1 VFRTLRRITVALL
14 RATEAAA
21 LSLGRR
27 PWKIDRFNRL
37 IRPDVISAVRNIG
50 TARTVVGIP
59 FHKETANIAALV
71 ANTQRDLE
79 SRLEEAGIV
88 IVGEQKTRSALL
100 DIPLPASSARVKVVT
115 FFKPFGFGQRP
126 GLARRSWSHWAI
138 LQVANGLGADV
149 VFIDADVRNSQGWVN
164 RYLDAIQ
171 QRGADLAVANY
182 VRRFDDDDAMVH
194 IWDRLIFGAVF
205 REWIAFRHGGDYAIS
220 RKLVPR
226 ILNDVSILRERA
238 YTMDSAVMA
247 YAARRGGRIE
257 SVWLGAK
264 EHEPITLPSLFNR
277 LQTLVHSVF
286 DDVDT
291 HLSSL
296 RWPSIRRTAVLQ
308 RTRKAASVPP
318 PPAAG
323 ASSRMRDLVGSE
335 LRAELH
341 ADMGRRFR
349 AAEGDI
355 RRALGAAAFERFAAL
370 ASFTSAEEVSLS
382 PRPWA
387 KATIRFLTRYVRTR
401 DRDRKSRLARACVP
415 ILQAGI
421 LGFVNAT
428 YDLSYTDA
436 FEHLDAEY
444 LPAFEQT
451 WDSLSRRLW
460 PYRLVLARRVAY
472 RTAFR
477 FGAEIRRLL

>member
-1 VFRTLRRITVALL
+1 VFRTLRRITVASL
-14 RATEAAA
+14 RIAEAAA

-37 IRPDVISAVRNIG
+37 IRPDILSAVRSIG
-50 TARTVVGIP
+50 SARTVVGIP
-59 FHKETANIAALV
+59 FHKETGNIAALV
-71 ANTQRDLE
+71 ANTWRDLE
-79 SRLEEAGIV
+79 SRLENAAIV

-100 DIPLPASSARVKVVT
+100 EISLPDSSDRVKVVT
-115 FFKPFGFGQRP
+115 FFKPSGFGQRP

-138 LQVANGLGADV
+138 LQVASSLAADV
-149 VFIDADVRNSQGWVN
+149 VFIDADVRNSRGWVN

-171 QRGADLAVANY
+171 QRGADLAVADY

-205 REWIAFRHGGDYAIS
+205 REWIAFRHGGDYAVS
-220 RKLVPR
+220 RKLLSG

-247 YAARRGGRIE
+247 YAARKGHRIE

-277 LQTLVHSVF
+277 LPTLVHSVF

-291 HLSSL
+291 HLSSML
-296 RWPSIRRTAVLQ
+296 WPSFLRPSVLRKTRTAAPPQ
-308 RTRKAASVPP
+308 P

-323 ASSRMRDLVGSE
+323 ASSRMRDLVGNE
-335 LRAELH
+335 FRVEIH
-341 ADMGRRFR
+341 ADMGRRFQ

-355 RRALGAAAFERFAAL
+355 RRALGAVAFDRFASL
-370 ASFTSAEEVSLS
+370 ANLKSAEEVALS
-382 PRPWA
+382 PRHWA
-387 KATIRFLTRYVRTR
+387 KATIRFLTRYVLTR
-401 DRDRKSRLARACVP
+401 ERDKKSRLARACVP
-415 ILQAGI
+415 IVQAGI
-421 LGFVNAT
+421 LSFVNAT
-428 YDLSYTDA
+428 YDLSYTEA
-436 FEHLDAEY
+436 FERFDAEY
-444 LPAFEQT
+444 APAFQQT

-460 PYRLVLARRVAY
+460 RYRFALVSSLRWRNAMV
-472 RTAFR
+472 
-477 FGAEIRRLL
+477 